1 MVLGSDV
8 VNDIIMDIFPTE
20 IAFGIVIV
28 GFGIF
33 FLYFFG
39 TDEWKGFSDL
49 EKIIYSIIT
58 GWLLWFLVIYPI
70 SMSYETFHLLF
81 TYTTDF
87 DIFNK
92 TIGNFKIYAIIIF
105 ACFFAVR
112 LLSDTALSKYTGF
125 INNTTKII
133 LITIPIFS
141 YLLIL
146 LLVSFYFTS
155 FKYPIESS
163 INRILGTILSFI
175 NLYFIFLKVNGNL
188 NLEFPLK
195 KYLVEK
201 FHSNKK
207 IIMIFVGIFVLFIVI
222 ACFVGYL
229 FYDPHVVDKNFEIT
243 RLEIPVVQ
251 INNNSNVNLS
261 GSLFIENQ
269 VEVSFGLVKWVY
281 IPRNFTIL
289 EAYNTDNNSIKYSFS
304 ENEVTIKGNGKLNIT
319 LNGTKETKV
328 NINLYNITEENLNE
342 DFQRFF
348 ISFNNPYKYKIFI
361 KQIYLNNTLINHSK
375 MTFLHLRE
383 KDSIETSNFIDPD
396 TPESRINLNISLQ
409 PKNTE

>member
-58 GWLLWFLVIYPI
+58 GWLLWFFVIYPI
-70 SMSYETFHLLF
+70 SMGYETFNLLF
-81 TYTTDF
+81 KDTNDI
-87 DIFNK
+87 DIFIK
-92 TIGNFKIYAIIIF
+92 TIGNFKFYAFVIFVCFFVGRICSDSPLSKKKEFVNLTSRIII
-105 ACFFAVR
+105 
-112 LLSDTALSKYTGF
+112 T
-125 INNTTKII
+125 
-133 LITIPIFS
+133 TIPILFS
-141 YLLIL
+141 LLIL

-155 FKYPIESS
+155 FKYPIESL
-163 INRILGTILSFI
+163 INRFLATIYLFI
-175 NLYFIFLKVNGNL
+175 ILYFIFSKVSGNL

-195 KYLVEK
+195 KYLVENVD
-201 FHSNKK
+201 SNKK
-207 IIMIFVGIFVLFIVI
+207 IIRLLVGLFVLFIVI
-222 ACFVGYL
+222 ACFVGYF
-229 FYDPHVVDKNFEIT
+229 FYDPQVVDKKFEIT

-261 GSLFIENQ
+261 GSLFIENEI
-269 VEVSFGLVKWVY
+269 EVNFGLVKWVY

-304 ENEVTIKGNGKLNIT
+304 ENEVIIKGNGKLNIT

-348 ISFNNPYKYKIFI
+348 ISFNNPYKYNIFI

-383 KDSIETSNFIDPD
+383 KDIIETSNFIDPD